1 MSECEGCKKLQTLCK
16 SQFSLGFSQASNTKK
31 SELAQCYQLINEFNT
46 SYKKRM
52 DDFQKEFTE
61 ALEEAE
67 ARAEYW
73 EMKYNSVT

>member
-1 MSECEGCKKLQTLCK
+1 MIECEGCKKLQGLCK
-16 SQFSLGFSQASNTKK
+16 SQYALGYSLAANTKK
-31 SELAQCYQLINEFNT
+31 AELAQCYQLIDEFNK
-46 SYKKRM
+46 SYKQRM

-73 EMKYNSVT
+73 EMKYNSIT